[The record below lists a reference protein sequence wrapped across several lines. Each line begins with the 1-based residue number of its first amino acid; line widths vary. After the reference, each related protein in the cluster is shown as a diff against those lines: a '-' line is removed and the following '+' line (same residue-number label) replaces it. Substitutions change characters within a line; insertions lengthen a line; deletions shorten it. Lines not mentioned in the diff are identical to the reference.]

1 MIKKLIKL
9 TLHWQPRWLM
19 HVLGT
24 IIICTPLNIALGF
37 TGLNDLA
44 LVGEILI
51 RAILS
56 ATLMYWLADIWET
69 KQMEHF
75 NAKYSFADVYLSVG
89 VAVIYSIFFTFI

>member
-24 IIICTPLNIALGF
+24 VIICTPLNIL
-37 TGLNDLA
+37 LNFADMGS
-44 LVGEILI
+44 GEMLL

-56 ATLMYWLADIWET
+56 ATLMYWLADVWESN
-69 KQMEHF
+69 QPR
-75 NAKYSFADVYLSVG
+75 YSFGDVYLSVLISIIY
-89 VAVIYSIFFTFI
+89 AVCWSI

>member
-9 TLHWQPRWLM
+9 TLNWQPRWLM

-37 TGLNDLA
+37 IGLNDLA
-44 LVGEILI
+44 LVGEMLI

-56 ATLMYWLADIWET
+56 ATLIYWLADIWESN
-69 KQMEHF
+69 QPR
-75 NAKYSFADVYLSVG
+75 YSFGDVYLSVLISI
-89 VAVIYSIFFTFI
+89 IYALCWSI

>member
-24 IIICTPLNIALGF
+24 VIICTPLNIL
-37 TGLNDLA
+37 LNFADMGS
-44 LVGEILI
+44 GEILI
-51 RAILS
+51 RSILS
-56 ATLMYWLADIWET
+56 ATLIYWLADIWET